1 MTVNEM
7 LKSGDFN
14 DRADE
19 VQPDGSVKITLSKR
33 GDKQVYHMHVRDLYG
48 PSEEVLSET
57 IAKGE

>member
-1 MTVNEM
+1 M
-7 LKSGDFN
+7 LKAGDFN
-14 DRADE
+14 GRVDE
-19 VQPDGSVKITLSKR
+19 RQPDGSVKITLSRR